1 MSKFFLAVLL
11 MLCALVA
18 HICAIDDTLE
28 DLRRESQMTAE
39 SVGKESLLY
48 QDPGSN
54 LPADIAKRLQAMEE
68 RHNKTASMIKEQH
81 KQLQKL
87 EKKLD
92 ALLKLPSKPIGSH
105 LLAYLLGQKSGN
117 KLMGPPGPP
126 GPQGPAGKTG
136 RAGKNGRPG
145 KSGQKGDPGEPGKP
159 GTNVPVP
166 GPPGPKGDQGDAGK
180 NGDQGAQGPK
190 GEKGQRGAGAS
201 GVKYVR
207 WGKTTCPNNTEVVYK
222 GVMGGEHYTNS
233 GGGVNYLCLPHNP
246 KYGDYKDGYQN
257 SGRMYGTEYEVNTVN
272 PFKKNLH
279 NHDAPCVVC
288 HVSSRGSM
296 LMMPAR
302 NDCPSGWTEEYHGYL
317 MTEYYGHKKQ
327 RDFICV
333 DEDAEYV
340 PGSGADKNGALLY
353 VVEGVCGSLPCL
365 PYVAGR
371 ELTCAVCTK

>member
-1 MSKFFLAVLL
+1 MFSVSINLL
-11 MLCALVA
+11 FEIMDMLFRA
-18 HICAIDDTLE
+18 
-28 DLRRESQMTAE
+28 TAE
-39 SVGKESLLY
+39 ITANRSTWVLENLYKDTFELIVSLL
-48 QDPGSN
+48 
-54 LPADIAKRLQAMEE
+54 
-68 RHNKTASMIKEQH
+68 
-81 KQLQKL
+81 
-87 EKKLD
+87 
-92 ALLKLPSKPIGSH
+92 
-105 LLAYLLGQKSGN
+105 
-117 KLMGPPGPP
+117 
-126 GPQGPAGKTG
+126 
-136 RAGKNGRPG
+136 
-145 KSGQKGDPGEPGKP
+145 
-159 GTNVPVP
+159 
-166 GPPGPKGDQGDAGK
+166 
-180 NGDQGAQGPK
+180 
-190 GEKGQRGAGAS
+190 
-201 GVKYVR
+201 
-207 WGKTTCPNNTEVVYK
+207 
-222 GVMGGEHYTNS
+222 GVMGGEHYTNQ

-246 KYGDYKDGYQN
+246 KYGNYKDGYQN